1 MENIMKKEYN
11 PRTAGTRSKTKD
23 NFLLFKRPFVPNQSK
38 VPSALLWLFIITVTT
53 WPNVTMNKIFS
64 SNMVLQHG
72 MPVPVWGIAGP
83 GENVSVQF
91 DGQTKTSIA
100 GANGSWKIILDSMT
114 INNSSLQ
121 MIVKGVNSITFT
133 NILVGEVWLCSGQ
146 SNMAHD
152 MNFFGADTNLAA
164 GMNNIRL
171 SNGAAWAEC
180 NPTTASS
187 FSATAFFYG
196 KALYDSLKIPV
207 GLITE
212 AVGGTI
218 VERWMSTQSIIDD
231 PDLDTSTVVQSP
243 AKAGDLYRGSIAPL
257 IPFAFRGVIWYQGET
272 NAQSPYWPDKYQF
285 RFKELIDGWRN
296 AWGNGDFPFYYVQL
310 PNYELDQF
318 LIIREAQRLTLSNV
332 QNTGMAI
339 TIDIGDSMNLHPTD
353 KADVGYR
360 LALIALD
367 KTYGHSNLVSSGP
380 LFKDLY
386 ITGDTAHLSFDY
398 VGLGLV
404 AKGGQLSG
412 FEIASTDTHFVAA
425 TAVIIG
431 NQVLVYKPG
440 SKVINVRYAWAP
452 NPKVT
457 LYNKEG
463 LPASPFKTYSSD
475 FVGIMNNT
483 PIFAK
488 ENFNAGKTITSM
500 KVFDLAGRCVLAV
513 TGERTEMLARYAKV
527 NMFRYEKLPTGV
539 YMVQMWSN
547 NGVIGTEK
555 IVRK

>member
-1 MENIMKKEYN
+1 
-11 PRTAGTRSKTKD
+11 
-23 NFLLFKRPFVPNQSK
+23 
-38 VPSALLWLFIITVTT
+38 
-53 WPNVTMNKIFS
+53 
-64 SNMVLQHG
+64 
-72 MPVPVWGIAGP
+72 
-83 GENVSVQF
+83 
-91 DGQTKTSIA
+91 
-100 GANGSWKIILDSMT
+100 MT
-114 INNSSLQ
+114 
-121 MIVKGVNSITFT
+121 
-133 NILVGEVWLCSGQ
+133 
-146 SNMAHD
+146 
-152 MNFFGADTNLAA
+152 FFGSDTNLAA
-164 GMNNIRL
+164 GMNTIRL
-171 SNGAAWAEC
+171 SSGGAWAEC

-196 KALYDSLKIPV
+196 KVLYDSLKIPI

-212 AVGGTI
+212 AAGGTI
-218 VERWMSTQSIIDD
+218 VERWMSTQSIIND

-272 NAQSPYWPDKYQF
+272 NAVSAYWPDKYQA
-285 RFKELIDGWRN
+285 RFKELIDGWRK

-310 PNYELDQF
+310 PNYKLDQF

-353 KADVGYR
+353 KADVGHR
-360 LALIALD
+360 LALVALD

-380 LFKDLY
+380 LFKEVY
-386 ITGDTAHLSFDY
+386 IKGDTAHLSFDY
-398 VGLGLV
+398 VGSGLV
-404 AKGGQLSG
+404 VKGGQLSG

-425 TAVIIG
+425 TAVIMN
-431 NQVLVYKPG
+431 NQVLVFKPG

-452 NPKVT
+452 NPKAT

-463 LPASPFKTYSSD
+463 LPASPFRTYSSD

-488 ENFNAGKTITSM
+488 NSLNAGKTINSM

-513 TGERTEMLARYAKV
+513 TGEKTEMSAGYAKV
-527 NMFRYEKLPTGV
+527 NMFRHEKLPTGV